1 MIDRAARTKMAGII
15 RDYLDDRL
23 TAFEFDDA
31 LDDLWD
37 QTDDQTVQ
45 GLVRRL
51 WYFYDDIKD
60 HKVHAT
66 KEVWDEFQRTLLLL
80 ESDSVLEVVTERRW
94 TIRQFIASCAVVI
107 FIIMAFRAGWG
118 LHLVLLGVP
127 FSAVSIPLFFW
138 NRWAFRKQCPQETVP
153 RTPDAFP
160 FTSVAQLCR
169 VRRRVPGFTKRLYPP
184 KLTQQSTRSWSEDG
198 ASMLMSVFGLVMF
211 APLWLI
217 VQTMPETATLTSVRT
232 P

>member
-1 MIDRAARTKMAGII
+1 MIDRAARTELAEFI
-15 RDYLDDRL
+15 RAYLDERL

-31 LDDLWD
+31 IFDLE
-37 QTDDQTVQ
+37 TDDPTVNA
-45 GLVRRL
+45 VVDKL

-66 KEVWDEFQRTLLLL
+66 KEVWDEIQRYLLLL
-80 ESDSVLEVVTERRW
+80 ESDAELEVKHLRSW
-94 TIRQFIASCAVVI
+94 TIRQFIAGCAFVI
-107 FIIMAFRAGWG
+107 FIVLAFQVGW
-118 LHLVLLGVP
+118 HLTWPLGVL
-127 FSAVSIPLFFW
+127 FSVVSIPLFFW
-138 NRWAFRKQCPQETVP
+138 SRWAFRKQCPQETVP

-169 VRRRVPGFTKRLYPP
+169 VRRRMPGFTKKLYPP
-184 KLTQQSTRSWSEDG
+184 ELAQRKMKSWPKNG